1 MFSQQR
7 ILTLAMVVL
16 LSLSELGGAATIS
29 YAPAVNYPVK
39 LAPRGVVCA
48 DFNGD
53 GLMDLAVV
61 SNGNP
66 TANEDG
72 GISILFGNGDGTLQS
87 PRSINAGRN
96 PFALATSDFNRDGRP
111 DLATIDSSGVE
122 VLLGHGDGTFASA
135 IYLQTAALPTAV
147 TVADL
152 DRDGN
157 PDLVV
162 AASSISV
169 LLGNGDGTFQSHVDY
184 PGQVGNIVIVAD
196 VNGDTSNDIIAS
208 HLSIR
213 TLLGIGDGSFQSAIF
228 SPGPTFSGPL
238 AVADFNHDSKLDVAV
253 GYQNPFNGS
262 SGTVVMLGNGDGTF
276 QSTLS
281 NTFPSLG
288 AVYAA
293 DFNGDEKDDLL
304 VVSSGNANVLS
315 GDGAGT
321 FGSPLAFA
329 VGAGPY
335 TVVAADFNQDNAPDL
350 VITNSADATVS
361 VLVNTTGADFSIAVT
376 APVPGTVS
384 RRQSANSTVTLNHL
398 NTFDNPVA
406 LSCSVQSA
414 QGAPTCLVHPDLLT
428 FDANG
433 NATATVTITTG
444 TAIAS
449 MVPLFLRNDLGSLQM
464 LWPVAALALVGMGLD
479 SRLSG
484 RRKLKPLLLS
494 GVLVVGLILQAA
506 CSGSGS
512 PGSTNYTI
520 TVTGKSASTQ
530 HSTTTTLTVQ

>member
-1 MFSQQR
+1 MKGGTMFSQQR

-39 LAPRGVVCA
+39 LAPRGAVCA

-72 GISILFGNGDGTLQS
+72 GGGIVFGYGYITLQP

-152 DRDGN
+152 DGDGN

-184 PGQVGNIVIVAD
+184 PGPVGNIVIAD
-196 VNGDTSNDIIAS
+196 VNGDKRNDIIAS
-208 HLSIR
+208 RLSIR
-213 TLLGIGDGSFQSAIF
+213 TLLGIGGGSFQSAIF
-228 SPGPTFSGPL
+228 SPGPTFSEPL

-253 GYQNPFNGS
+253 GFQNLINES
-262 SGTVVMLGNGDGTF
+262 SGTVVMPGNGDGTF
-276 QSTLS
+276 QSPSS
-281 NTFPSLG
+281 NTFPSSG
-288 AVYAA
+288 AVY
-293 DFNGDEKDDLL
+293 
-304 VVSSGNANVLS
+304 
-315 GDGAGT
+315 
-321 FGSPLAFA
+321 
-329 VGAGPY
+329 
-335 TVVAADFNQDNAPDL
+335 
-350 VITNSADATVS
+350 
-361 VLVNTTGADFSIAVT
+361 
-376 APVPGTVS
+376 
-384 RRQSANSTVTLNHL
+384 
-398 NTFDNPVA
+398 
-406 LSCSVQSA
+406 
-414 QGAPTCLVHPDLLT
+414 
-428 FDANG
+428 
-433 NATATVTITTG
+433 
-444 TAIAS
+444 
-449 MVPLFLRNDLGSLQM
+449 
-464 LWPVAALALVGMGLD
+464 
-479 SRLSG
+479 
-484 RRKLKPLLLS
+484 
-494 GVLVVGLILQAA
+494 
-506 CSGSGS
+506 
-512 PGSTNYTI
+512 
-520 TVTGKSASTQ
+520 
-530 HSTTTTLTVQ
+530 